1 MGPKRSHME
10 SVPPWYEDASMDIL
24 TVVGAIVT
32 GLVMVVVGMFSLAAI
47 WFDDLM

>member
-1 MGPKRSHME
+1 MLI
-10 SVPPWYEDASMDIL
+10 MDIL
-24 TVVGAIVT
+24 TVVGATLT